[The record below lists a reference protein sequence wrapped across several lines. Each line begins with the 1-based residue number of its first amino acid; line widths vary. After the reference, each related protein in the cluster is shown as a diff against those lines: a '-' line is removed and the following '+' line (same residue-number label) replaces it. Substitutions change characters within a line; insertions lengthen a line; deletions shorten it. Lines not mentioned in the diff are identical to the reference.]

1 MDRLILIRH
10 GKAEADSAT
19 GDDIDRR
26 LAPRGSREAAEMAAH
41 LADMGFSPDVAL
53 VSTSVRTR
61 ETWEAA
67 KVAFPEAE
75 ARFEPYLYLASSG
88 TIRAAA
94 EEAGRSCG
102 AVMVVGH
109 NPGLQELV
117 VQLLHEGGAPATLIA
132 QAQRNFPP
140 AASAVF
146 LFDGNGRPHYDGLFI
161 PGRHH

>member
-10 GKAEADSAT
+10 GKAEPDSAS
-19 GDDIDRR
+19 GDDFDRR
-26 LAPRGSREAAEMAAH
+26 LAPRGLRETADMAAH
-41 LADMGFSPDVAL
+41 LAGMGFSPNVVL
-53 VSTSVRTR
+53 VSASVRTR

-67 KVAFPEAE
+67 KVAFPDAE
-75 ARFEPYLYLASSG
+75 ARFEPDLYLASSG

-94 EEAGRSCG
+94 EEAGERCG
-102 AVMVVGH
+102 TVMVVGH

-117 VQLLHEGGAPATLIA
+117 VQLLGEGGAPPTLIS
-132 QAQRNFPP
+132 QAQRHFPP

-146 LFDGNGRPHYDGLFI
+146 LFDGAGRPHYDGLFI